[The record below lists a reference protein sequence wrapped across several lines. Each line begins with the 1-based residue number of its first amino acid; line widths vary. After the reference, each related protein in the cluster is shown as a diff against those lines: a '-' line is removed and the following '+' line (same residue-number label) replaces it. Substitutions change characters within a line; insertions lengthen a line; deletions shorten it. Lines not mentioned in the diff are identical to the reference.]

1 MYHRVAIE
9 NSPLQAYTS
18 ALLFS
23 PTRSLIRGL
32 FQREEPKWINIKP
45 GMEDNWNACLQT
57 LEGHSSLVR
66 AVAFSPDGKQ
76 LASASALAVW
86 LWDVGSGAALQT
98 LEGHSSYVSAVAF
111 SPDGKQLASASYDS
125 TVRLW
130 DAGSGAA
137 LQTLE
142 GHSDRVSAVAFS
154 PDGKQLASAS
164 DDSTVR
170 LWDAGSGA
178 PLQTLNAGLVTTLSF
193 SNDSTSLQTNI
204 GSFPILSSFSN
215 TVDISKLQLPL
226 SFLVKDQWVSRHT
239 ERILWLP
246 PEYRPR
252 VSAIHDSIACLGS
265 QSGRVSFIEFAF

>member
-1 MYHRVAIE
+1 
-9 NSPLQAYTS
+9 
-18 ALLFS
+18 
-23 PTRSLIRGL
+23 
-32 FQREEPKWINIKP
+32 
-45 GMEDNWNACLQT
+45 
-57 LEGHSSLVR
+57 
-66 AVAFSPDGKQ
+66 
-76 LASASALAVW
+76 
-86 LWDVGSGAALQT
+86 
-98 LEGHSSYVSAVAF
+98 
-111 SPDGKQLASASYDS
+111 
-125 TVRLW
+125 
-130 DAGSGAA
+130 
-137 LQTLE
+137 
-142 GHSDRVSAVAFS
+142 VAFS